1 MKEGK
6 AALGH
11 SSPMRTF
18 FRSLTLLA
26 IVVWVGGLLFFGA
39 VVAPVAFEKLMPMF
53 PDPAL
58 GLQVAGTMVRDSLTR
73 LHDIGLFCG
82 AILLLLYIVERV
94 TRATRRAIGPPM
106 LLVAVM
112 MGLTAYSQF
121 SIIPRMEMLRIKA
134 GAAMADFGSTNAAR
148 VDFNRLH
155 NLSTSLEGIVL
166 LCGLGLIILYARPEP
181 TLGSSSRGI

>member
-1 MKEGK
+1 M
-6 AALGH
+6 
-11 SSPMRTF
+11 
-18 FRSLTLLA
+18 RSLILLA

-39 VVAPVAFEKLMPMF
+39 VVTQVAFGTLMPMF
-53 PDPAL
+53 PEASV
-58 GLQVAGTMVRDSLTR
+58 GLQVAGTMVRDSLTH

-82 AILLLLYIVERV
+82 AALLLLCIIERV
-94 TRATRRAIGPPM
+94 THATQRSIGPPM

-121 SIIPRMEMLRIKA
+121 SVIPRMETLRIKA
-134 GAAMADFGSTNAAR
+134 GAAMADAGSTNPAR

-166 LCGLGLIILYARPEP
+166 LCGLGLIVLYARPEP
-181 TLGSSSRGI
+181 IG